1 MSFVV
6 AETDLVSAAAGQL
19 AGLRSSL
26 SEAATA
32 AAGPTTGIA
41 AAASDEISAAI
52 ARLFGA
58 FGQDFQAVNSQAAA
72 FNAEFVRLLNGGAA
86 AYVNAEI
93 ANAERT
99 LFSGGFGFPTA
110 APTNPLLDL
119 LGLGGTTGGGGST
132 TSTGGLTGL
141 LGPLTGG
148 TGGLLSPLAPALTP
162 LLGGL
167 GQLPGPLGPILGGVG
182 TSLQDLL
189 FPTALVAPSV
199 IGAPNPYLTLLE
211 NTARNLNSL
220 GANYRP
226 FPILSQVAV
235 NQSFYAQLAAH
246 DLALFVQGF
255 PANVPANIELALQ
268 DLAAFNLATQ
278 VETYVR
284 GATAFADVLGTQFAA
299 VGAGLQQTFPTFQHD
314 LDLAGVAIQ
323 QGNYHQAVQYGAHG
337 LIDLFI
343 TGFDTSGLDISIGGT
358 LLAPSINIA
367 GPIGVEGPAG
377 ALLPILTALG
387 QQAQGTANLLPAN
400 SIPGMMARNLA
411 NGIGTLTNAGVSAD
425 FAFTFNLD
433 PLSPNFGASLAG
445 EAIFGL
451 PLQLGFAILGPPF
464 AGLDG
469 LAEGATFFSTSLAN
483 GDLLGAASAIGNT
496 PAYVLDGFLNGEV
509 IIDQPLPVTVELL
522 GLPVTLPTIAHLPL
536 TGLLVPP
543 HEISATVPLSELL
556 LNLPLLPD
564 LNVPL
569 GGTKFGGIVPFL
581 LNTLPQQVAQS
592 MSYTNTL

>member
-1 MSFVV
+1 M
-6 AETDLVSAAAGQL
+6 
-19 AGLRSSL
+19 
-26 SEAATA
+26 
-32 AAGPTTGIA
+32 
-41 AAASDEISAAI
+41 
-52 ARLFGA
+52 
-58 FGQDFQAVNSQAAA
+58 
-72 FNAEFVRLLNGGAA
+72 
-86 AYVNAEI
+86 
-93 ANAERT
+93 
-99 LFSGGFGFPTA
+99 
-110 APTNPLLDL
+110 
-119 LGLGGTTGGGGST
+119 
-132 TSTGGLTGL
+132 
-141 LGPLTGG
+141 
-148 TGGLLSPLAPALTP
+148 
-162 LLGGL
+162 
-167 GQLPGPLGPILGGVG
+167 GQLPGLGPILGGLG
-182 TSLQDLL
+182 TTL
-189 FPTALVAPSV
+189 FPPSLVAPSV

-226 FPILSQVAV
+226 FPILSQIAV

-278 VETYVR
+278 VETYVK

-299 VGAGLQQTFPTFQHD
+299 FGAGIQQTFPTFQHD

-323 QGNYHQAVQYGAHG
+323 QGNYHQAVQYGAHS

-343 TGFDTSGLDISIGGT
+343 TGFDTSGLGISIGGN
-358 LLAPSINIA
+358 LPLAPSINIA

-387 QQAQGTANLLPAN
+387 AQAQGTASLLPAN

-522 GLPVTLPTIAHLPL
+522 NIPVTIPTIAHLPL

-543 HEISATVPLSELL
+543 HEISATVPLSQL
-556 LNLPLLPD
+556 LLPD
-564 LNVPL
+564 LLPDINVPL
-569 GGTKFGGIVPFL
+569 GGTKFGGIFPFL
-581 LNTLPQQVAQS
+581 LNTLPQQIAQS

>member
-6 AETDLVSAAAGQL
+6 AETDFVSAAAGQL

-26 SEAATA
+26 SEAAAA

-52 ARLFGA
+52 ARIFGA

-72 FNAEFVRLLNGGAA
+72 FNAEFVRLLNGGAT

-99 LFSGGFGFPTA
+99 LLSGGFGFPSA
-110 APTNPLLDL
+110 APTNPLGDL
-119 LGLGGTTGGGGST
+119 LGGLLGGTTGGGGGGLPVS
-132 TSTGGLTGL
+132 SGGLTGL

-148 TGGLLSPLAPALTP
+148 TGGLLAPLSPALSP
-162 LLGGL
+162 ILGGL
-167 GQLPGPLGPILGGVG
+167 GQLPGLGPILGGIG
-182 TSLQDLL
+182 TSL
-189 FPTALVAPSV
+189 FPPALVAPSIV
-199 IGAPNPYLTLLE
+199 SAPNPYLTLLE

-226 FPILSQVAV
+226 FPILSQIAV
-235 NQSFYAQLAAH
+235 NQSFYAQLAAN

-255 PANVPANIELALQ
+255 PANVPTNIELALR

-343 TGFDTSGLDISIGGT
+343 TGFDTSGLKIDVPLELPPT
-358 LLAPSINIA
+358 INIT

-377 ALLPILTALG
+377 ALLPILTAIG
-387 QQAQGTANLLPAN
+387 QQAQGTASLLPAN

-425 FAFTFNLD
+425 FRFVLD
-433 PLSPNFGASLAG
+433 LPPTLAG

-509 IIDQPLPVTVELL
+509 IIDQPLPVTVTLA

-543 HEISATVPLSELL
+543 HEISATVPLSQLL
-556 LNLPLLPD
+556 LPNVPLLPD
-564 LNVPL
+564 INVPL

-592 MSYTNTL
+592 MSYTNTLN